1 MERFSLGPESS
12 SPEALELAQFKGPHV
27 AVDVALLTVVPGDT
41 KQEYQLAFL
50 VHKRRDGLAKGEW
63 ALPGRMVRE
72 NERLEDAVEIALE
85 DKCGIKGVKPIQ
97 LYIFDDPTR
106 DARGWVM
113 SVAYL
118 AVEREDVV
126 NDALEKNKTLDLGY
140 FRSGPGI
147 KLVLPNGQEELP
159 FEQGAIVEKSVEEL
173 RRRYKSRPDPDR
185 LLDRTFTLH
194 QLRKVHEAIAGS
206 EIDKDRFRR
215 RMERLLDPLDS
226 FSSGSV
232 GKPAQ
237 LFKRKARS

>member
-1 MERFSLGPESS
+1 MERFSLGSDSS

>member
-1 MERFSLGPESS
+1 MERFSLGPDSS
-12 SPEALELAQFKGPHV
+12 SPEASELAQFKGPHV

-126 NDALEKNKTLDLGY
+126 NGVLEKNKTLDLGY
-140 FRSGPGI
+140 FRPGAGI

-194 QLRKVHEAIAGS
+194 QLRKIHEAIAGS

-237 LFKRKARS
+237 LFKRKPRS

>member
-126 NDALEKNKTLDLGY
+126 NNVLEKNKTLDLGY
-140 FRSGPGI
+140 FRPGAGT

-173 RRRYKSRPDPDR
+173 RQRYKSRPDPDR
-185 LLDRTFTLH
+185 LLDKTFTLH
-194 QLRKVHEAIAGS
+194 QLRKIHEAIAGS

-215 RMERLLDPLDS
+215 RMERLLDPIDS

>member
-1 MERFSLGPESS
+1 MERFSLGLESH
-12 SPEALELAQFKGPHV
+12 SPEALELAKFKGPHV

-97 LYIFDDPTR
+97 LYTFDNPTR

-118 AVEREDVV
+118 AVERENVV

-140 FRSGPGI
+140 FRAGPGI

-159 FEQGAIVEKSVEEL
+159 FEQRAIVEKSVEEL

-194 QLRKVHEAIAGS
+194 QLRKIHEAIAGS

-226 FSSGSV
+226 VSSGSV

>member
-1 MERFSLGPESS
+1 MERFSLAPESS
-12 SPEALELAQFKGPHV
+12 SPEVLELAQFKGPHV